1 MDEMSKAEQELLA
14 MQQGC
19 EQMSELLRT
28 TVAPLV
34 RQYYTALT
42 EVDALTEGDAL
53 TNEAAT
59 MLTAE
64 VQAEFLTM
72 LFHGG
77 NRG

>member
-1 MDEMSKAEQELLA
+1 VGEMSDTERQMLA

-19 EQMSELLRT
+19 EQLSELLRT

-42 EVDALTEGDAL
+42 EGDAL
-53 TNEAAT
+53 TDEAAT